1 MLLRYFVLLLAI
13 SLLLPGCEKQDE
25 PAAVDIAAEK
35 EAVDDV
41 LVAYISSV
49 ENENMADYAQN
60 IGHDP
65 EMVNFG
71 AFGEPIRGWDGL
83 EVVMTNQNE
92 TLDNIQIEESDPR
105 IHISPSGDL
114 AWATSLWQFHATAGA
129 DTMNLPVRCTWVLQ
143 KQDEQWKIVH
153 FHKSLPA
160 G

>member
-1 MLLRYFVLLLAI
+1 MLLAI
-13 SLLLPGCEKQDE
+13 SLLLPGCENEDE
-25 PAAVDIAAEK
+25 QAAVDTAAEK
-35 EAVDDV
+35 EAVGDV

-49 ENENMADYAQN
+49 ENENMADYAKN

-71 AFGEPIRGWDGL
+71 AFGEPIRGRDDL
-83 EVVMTNQNE
+83 EIVMTNQNE
-92 TLDNIQIEESDPR
+92 MLDNIQIAENDPR

-143 KQDEQWKIVH
+143 RQDGQWKIVH